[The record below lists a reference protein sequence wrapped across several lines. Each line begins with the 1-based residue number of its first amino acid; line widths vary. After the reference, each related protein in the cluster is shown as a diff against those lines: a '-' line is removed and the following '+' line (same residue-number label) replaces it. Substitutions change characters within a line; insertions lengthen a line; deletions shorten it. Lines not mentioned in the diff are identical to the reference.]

1 MRERGSV
8 AGSAGLAQRHRAQLT
23 AHEGC
28 RIVHDVLNR
37 AKQHTAR
44 SAGRVIDAFALLRV
58 EYLNHH
64 SHDAARGVE
73 FASLVAAGHVGELA
87 DQVLVCVAEY
97 IGADCGVPESN
108 VREPLDQILEQF
120 VREFFP
126 VAPVGGAETRKSVP
140 GLAHSISCIARWS
153 AALTFVAVSR
163 TSFQ

>member
-1 MRERGSV
+1 M
-8 AGSAGLAQRHRAQLT
+8 
-23 AHEGC
+23 
-28 RIVHDVLNR
+28 HDVLNR

-44 SAGRVIDAFALLRV
+44 SEGRVIDAFALLGG
-58 EYLNHH
+58 EDFNHH

-108 VREPLDQILEQF
+108 VGEPVDQILEQSSENF
-120 VREFFP
+120 SLLPRSAVP
-126 VAPVGGAETRKSVP
+126 KTWKSVS
-140 GLAHSISCIARWS
+140 GLARSISCIARWS
-153 AALTFVAVSR
+153 VAPTFVAVSR